1 MKRVIVAVAGTIT
14 GLVMLLSFK
23 TRGASP
29 PASVATGAAGT
40 TGTTGTTN
48 AAAGDSQSAGGTSAA
63 GSSSAPGSAASSPA
77 ASSGTSPTVASGTR
91 TVTGNPIST
100 RYGPVEVQ
108 ITVSNGQVAQVTAL
122 EYPTATRRDQQ
133 INAYAIPALNQ
144 EALAAKSYKI
154 DMISGATY
162 TSVGYID
169 SLQSALNKAGLA

>member
-1 MKRVIVAVAGTIT
+1 MKRVILAAAGTIT

-29 PASVATGAAGT
+29 PASVATGAAD
-40 TGTTGTTN
+40 TTGTTN
-48 AAAGDSQSAGGTSAA
+48 PTAGDSQATSGTSGT
-63 GSSSAPGSAASSPA
+63 GSPSTPGSAASSPA
-77 ASSGTSPTVASGTR
+77 APPATSPTVASGTR
-91 TVTGNPIST
+91 SVTGNPIST

-144 EALAAKSYKI
+144 EAVAAKSYKI